1 MILPENTSADA
12 EVCPRAVSPGSGYNR
27 PMTTVNAMNLAEIG
41 NLVGD
46 LTRAQM
52 LTALLDGR
60 ALTAGELAWCAGIMP
75 QTASSHL
82 AKLQAAGLL
91 AMEKQGRHRY
101 FRLSSP
107 TVAAMLESM
116 QVVCAVDTPRRI
128 RPESRMDRDLRMARS
143 CYDHLAGV
151 LGVSLAD
158 ALTRRG
164 AIDLAADGGVVTPAG
179 RGILAEFGIDLD
191 QLSQQK
197 RCFCR
202 PCLDWS
208 ERRHHIAGSLG
219 KGLSDRLFELG
230 WVVRVRDSRVIRVTP
245 EGQRGLKKTF
255 AIDHPM

>member
-1 MILPENTSADA
+1 MLGNTSVDA
-12 EVCPRAVSPGSGYNR
+12 EACLRASEAGRGYNP
-27 PMTTVNAMNLAEIG
+27 PMTTVNAMNLAEVG
-41 NLVGD
+41 SLVGD
-46 LTRAQM
+46 LARAQM

-60 ALTAGELAWCAGIMP
+60 ALTAGELAWCAGITP

-82 AKLQAAGLL
+82 AKLQSAGLL

-116 QVVCAVDTPRRI
+116 QVVCAVDAPRRI
-128 RPESRMDRDLRMARS
+128 RPESRMDKDLRMARS

-158 ALTRRG
+158 ALTRQG
-164 AIDLAADGGVVTPAG
+164 AVDLAADGGVVTTAG
-179 RGILAEFGIDLD
+179 HQILAEFGVDVD

-208 ERRHHIAGSLG
+208 ERRHHIAGALG

-230 WVVRVRDSRVIRVTP
+230 WVERVRDSRVILVTP
-245 EGQRGLKKTF
+245 DGRRGLKKTF
-255 AIDHPM
+255 AIDHPA

>member
-1 MILPENTSADA
+1 
-12 EVCPRAVSPGSGYNR
+12 
-27 PMTTVNAMNLAEIG
+27 MTTVNAMNLAEVG
-41 NLVGD
+41 GLVGD

-60 ALTAGELAWCAGIMP
+60 ALTAGELAWCAGITP

-82 AKLQAAGLL
+82 AKLQDAGLL

-101 FRLSSP
+101 FRLASP

-128 RPESRMDRDLRMARS
+128 RPESRMDKDMRMARS

-179 RGILAEFGIDLD
+179 RDMLAGFGIDVD
-191 QLSQQK
+191 RLSQQK

-208 ERRHHIAGSLG
+208 ERRHHIAGALG
-219 KGLSDRLFELG
+219 KGLSDRLFQLG
-230 WVVRVRDSRVIRVTP
+230 WIERIRDSRVIRVTS
-245 EGQRGLKKTF
+245 EGQVGLKRTF
-255 AIDHPM
+255 AIDHPA

>member
-1 MILPENTSADA
+1 
-12 EVCPRAVSPGSGYNR
+12 
-27 PMTTVNAMNLAEIG
+27 MTTVNAMNLAEIG

-91 AMEKQGRHRY
+91 TMEKQGRHRY

-116 QVVCAVDTPRRI
+116 QVVCAVDAPRRI
-128 RPESRMDRDLRMARS
+128 RPESRMDKDMRMARS

-151 LGVSLAD
+151 LGVALAD
-158 ALTRRG
+158 ALTRQG
-164 AIDLAADGGVVTPAG
+164 AVDLTADGGVVTAQG
-179 RGILAEFGIDLD
+179 RNMLGSFGIDVAGLAD
-191 QLSQQK
+191 QK

-208 ERRHHIAGSLG
+208 ERRHHIAGALG
-219 KGLSDRLFELG
+219 KGLADRLFQLG
-230 WVVRVRDSRVIRVTP
+230 WIKRVRDSRVIRVTP
-245 EGQRGLKKTF
+245 EGQQGLKQTF
-255 AIDHPM
+255 AIDHPV